1 MWLRKR
7 DLEKQHLLPNVDE
20 NQLTK
25 WLPWKQRDI
34 WTTQSEFV
42 EFTDKS

>member
-20 NQLTK
+20 NQLTN
-25 WLPWKQRDI
+25 WLPWKQSAI